1 MYLALHDWS
10 LPVRSPV
17 FLLSM
22 LMLTILVAPA
32 LLQRFK
38 LPGLVGFIL
47 AGALLGP
54 HGINLLEKGEGM
66 RLMATGGLLYIMSW
80 AGLEINLASFY
91 RTRHRS
97 VSFGMLTFLLPLV
110 IGGLSSWWLLGLDPA
125 AALLLA
131 GMFSTHTLL
140 SYPIVNR
147 LRLVNNEA
155 VTIAVGG
162 TIITDTLALL
172 LLTIVA
178 AAEQGAM
185 SFWFWLKLLI
195 GLSLFTAFA
204 FYLLPKISRW
214 FFQRVESDLTYQ
226 FVFVLAVVF
235 SCGVIAELA
244 GLEAIIGA
252 FVAGLV
258 LNRLI
263 PQSSPL
269 MERVEFVGNAI
280 FIPAFLFYVGMIIN
294 LNVFF
299 KSEKTIL
306 IALVLT
312 SIALLTK
319 WLAALATQ
327 RLFGYTTRQR
337 NLIFGLSSSHAAAT
351 IAIILIG
358 FEIKLFNEEILNAT
372 IFLILVTCL
381 VSTYVTDRTAR
392 KMVAEKAVHPPAA
405 PENGKVNK
413 ILVPFSNPD
422 TVTRLVDF
430 SILLKSPEEKEPVF
444 PLSIILDEKNARQ
457 KIRESRQLMEPL
469 LKHAQEQHLTLSP
482 IQRVDVSAVSGI
494 SRAAKEILATDIV
507 IGWRPRLSA
516 TEKFF
521 GTTYDNLLEETTEM
535 LFVAHFTRLPSSFNR
550 IIVYIG
556 PEADREPGF
565 QDLTVRLV
573 NLSRQLKA
581 HLQLVSTPEVFGAFG
596 ECVKERPPEGL
607 SRVDFTEDSW
617 ERMHER
623 VNEGDMVVIVSARTG
638 AVSYREE
645 LEQLPAYLADHFAER
660 SFVMVFPAI

>member
-1 MYLALHDWS
+1 LALHDWS

-17 FLLSM
+17 FLFSM

-204 FYLLPKISRW
+204 FYILPKISRW

-269 MERVEFVGNAI
+269 MERIEFVGNAI

-312 SIALLTK
+312 TIALLTK

-358 FEIKLFNEEILNAT
+358 FEIKLFDEEILNAT

-392 KMVAEKAVHPPAA
+392 KMVTEKAVHPPAA

-413 ILVPFSNPD
+413 ILVPFSNPE

-457 KIRESRQLMEPL
+457 KIQESRQLMEPL

-507 IGWRPRLSA
+507 IGWSPRLSA

-535 LFVAHFTRLPSSFNR
+535 VFVVHFTRLPSSFKR
-550 IIVYIG
+550 IVVYTG

-565 QDLTVRLV
+565 KDLTVRLV

-581 HLQLVSTPEVFGAFG
+581 PLQLVSTPEVFGAFG
-596 ECVKERPPEGL
+596 QCVKERPPEEL
-607 SRVDFTEDSW
+607 SLTEFTADSW
-617 ERMHER
+617 ERIHER
-623 VNEGDMVVIVSARTG
+623 VNEGDMVVIVSARIG
-638 AVSYREE
+638 SVSYREE